1 MASVRQTCGRAL
13 GRSAGGPALEQEPV
27 RGAALR
33 PALGCN
39 EFARDRVG
47 AFEPRGTALPFGR
60 GASSTIDLVGCERP
74 AACGGVYR
82 VVCDDDEADPSR
94 AAPQARP
101 DDLPDP
107 RHERALERA

>member
-1 MASVRQTCGRAL
+1 MASVRQTCGRPW
-13 GRSAGGPALEQEPV
+13 GRCAGAPALDQEPV

-74 AACGGVYR
+74 AACGGVFA
-82 VVCDDDEADPSR
+82 VFGADDEADPSR
-94 AAPQARP
+94 AS
-101 DDLPDP
+101 L
-107 RHERALERA
+107 RALRDAPPVRGHARAL